1 VGLEGHQ
8 ELSWRSVDRDSQLR
22 HCYVRLSTQL
32 VSIAIMSTAT
42 ATATVLKLAPGKE
55 QGLGEPD
62 SLSEAELRAWRG
74 LLRAHASLAKRLE
87 SRLEREHGLQL
98 SSYEVLQHLMDAPA
112 GRMRMC
118 DLAEHAQL
126 SRSGLTRLVD
136 RLEREELLSR
146 CTCQHDARGA
156 YACLTDGGRERLEA
170 ARGTHR
176 AVVREHFLSH
186 FSERE
191 LDTLGKMWE
200 RIAVGCCGTSSQQAS
215 HGDIP
220 IQPGAGA

>member
-1 VGLEGHQ
+1 
-8 ELSWRSVDRDSQLR
+8 
-22 HCYVRLSTQL
+22 

-42 ATATVLKLAPGKE
+42 ATATVLKLAPGE
-55 QGLGEPD
+55 EHGVGEPD
-62 SLSEAELRAWRG
+62 CLSEAEVRAWRG

-118 DLAEHAQL
+118 DLAERAQL

-136 RLEREELLSR
+136 RLERDELLGR

-156 YACLTDGGRERLEA
+156 YACLTDSGRERLTA

-186 FSERE
+186 FSEPE
-191 LDTLGKMWE
+191 LETLGKMWE
-200 RIAVGCCGTSSQQAS
+200 RIAAGCCGA
-215 HGDIP
+215 
-220 IQPGAGA
+220 